1 MSLEL
6 SLFGSVQATLD
17 GRPLDSFR
25 TRKVQA
31 LLIWLIVEQSP
42 GKNQREKLMTL
53 LWPGLPQE
61 SAQTNLRQIIYQ
73 LRKAVPPAQSEA
85 GLDPV
90 PLLQA
95 DRQSVHINPAF
106 PCQADVP
113 TFEALL
119 RQAWEHDHQ
128 DLLMCADCLCWLQ
141 EAIALYRGDFLA
153 DFYLSDSNEFEEWAA
168 TTRANL
174 RRQALD
180 ALETVAEILTYQKDY
195 RQARTIV
202 ERQLEIDNLRESA
215 YRQLMTLLALCGQRS
230 EALGVYETCR
240 RLLAD
245 ELGMAP
251 TARTTALYEQI
262 RAGEVSREV
271 MPFVGL
277 RGYELKEEIGSG
289 TFGTVHRAVQSSIGR
304 EVAIKVIRPEYAND
318 AEFIRRFDVEAQT
331 IARLEHPHIVPLY
344 DYWREPD
351 RAFLVMRFFRGGSL
365 QSALQGEPWPLER
378 VVKMVEQIA
387 LALEA
392 AHRQGIVHCD
402 LKPANVLL
410 DDAHNTYLSDFGIAV
425 DRVHAARSRTPTSST
440 DGREYVSPEQ
450 RRHESPTPQTDVYSL
465 GLVLYETLSGEKP
478 FGQISSTG
486 PGKESFATGLPSL
499 SAKMPEM
506 RAEVDAVIL
515 RATATNPEERYPDV
529 LALATAFVRAVRG
542 EAGADIF
549 STVTPAGDQDAA
561 NPYKGLRPFRER
573 DAGDFFGREALVE
586 RILARLSTSRF
597 LAVIGPS
604 GSGKSSVVFAGL
616 IPALRAE
623 ALPGSQKWFVAQM
636 TPGTHPLEELEQA
649 LLPIAVNPPPSLVEP
664 MLKDRRGLLHAI
676 RRILPE
682 GNGTLL
688 LIIDQFEELYT
699 LTSDEKQRDR
709 FIDSLLAAIIEPGS
723 PLRVVVT
730 LRADFYDRPLGYLP
744 LGELLQQHTEVALP
758 LSLDELEQAVRGP
771 AARRGVRLETRL
783 MAAIVSD
790 IRDQPGALPLLQ
802 YSLTELF
809 EARRDSTMTRQAYQ
823 AMGGIAGA
831 LGSRA
836 ESLYGLL
843 NDQEQA
849 VARQLFLRLVTLGEG
864 VSADGLAAPDTRR
877 RAHHSELVFLGEGG
891 QLGTGKNGEQND
903 GAGRGQTVLDAVLD
917 HFGRHRLLTFDR
929 DPLTRGAVVEVAHE
943 ALLTAWPRLHGW
955 IETSRDDLRQQR
967 RLSRWAAE
975 WEDTGRNPGLL
986 LRSARLDQLS
996 GWSAQTDLALSGG
1009 ERAFLEASVLARQER
1024 EAAEETRRR
1033 RELETAKHLAETER
1047 QRAEEQSQAAQRLQ
1061 RRAVYLVGA
1070 LLGALLLAVVAV
1082 TFQQSANRNAA
1093 LAMANASLAI
1103 TREAEAEESARL
1115 AASRQ
1120 AEAEAEANLRATAEA
1135 VAIQERMSAEQQQ
1148 AIAEQQQAFA
1158 EQQREIAEQQVR
1170 LTTSRELALAALTTL
1185 DSDPELSIM
1194 LAVQALQ
1201 VAHTREAENMLHQ
1214 ALSVSRV
1221 ERTLF
1226 GHELEVS
1233 GLAFSPDGKLLAS
1246 GSVDTVVRI
1255 WEVDSGRELHALTG
1269 FENMVYG
1276 LDFDPAGQRLAASSF
1291 DGTVRIWDV
1300 GTGVEQMVLVM
1311 PAQDG
1316 ARPWL
1321 DDVEFSPDGQFLAV
1335 GGYDQTIVWDLETEQ
1350 PWLVLPQGS
1359 DDVTFSPNGRL
1370 LAFKILKSDAWVV
1383 TVWDLETGQEVVS
1396 LATSMVSGLSFSPD
1410 GKLLATESPSPGASK
1425 IWHVDLD
1432 SPETFGQ
1439 ELARLGGSSSGSTAS
1454 TITFLPDNR
1463 RVLYLG
1469 NDGHVKVW
1477 NIEGPAEI
1485 LSFAC
1490 TPGPFAAAV
1499 NPAGTLVATSNKDGA
1514 IKLCRLEPTYEWQT
1528 LDLATALPSAGR
1540 GWFQNVA
1547 FSPDGSILYTIL
1559 ATQASGTPN
1568 PYGRLQAW
1576 DTTTTGLF
1584 QLGHEVFLVE
1594 DLTNGP
1600 SALAV
1605 SPEGGW
1611 LAVGSYGGPVGLVKL
1626 FDAKTGAELAV
1637 LRGDKEEHRRI
1648 AIHPDE
1654 SLVAAAGTA
1663 GTARVWDPATGEE
1676 LYALAACSER
1686 FLAPAITYSPEGQL
1700 LVTVCFDGTVVGW
1713 EAATGMERFR
1723 LTETSNYGVA
1733 ISPDGR
1739 YMATTGGDAI
1749 VRLWDMNTD
1758 DGIPQEIQQMIGHTS
1773 LALSP
1778 VFSPDGTRLA
1788 TGSTDHTVRVWDVM
1802 TGAEMLA
1809 LRAHTDGIWG
1819 VAFSPDGKRLAS
1831 ASRDGTAR
1839 VFLLDLDEVM
1849 ALAYSRLTRW
1859 FTEAECRALLHMDT
1873 CPPPPEELGNG

>member
-1 MSLEL
+1 MSLDL
-6 SLFGSVQATLD
+6 LMFGSVQAKVN
-17 GRPLDSFR
+17 GRALDSFR

-31 LLIWLIVEQSP
+31 LLIWLIVEQSA
-42 GKNQREKLMTL
+42 GKSQREQLMTL
-53 LWPGLPQE
+53 LWPGLPPE

-73 LRKAVPPAQSEA
+73 LRKAIPPAGGKNDDA
-85 GLDPV
+85 PV
-90 PLLQA
+90 QFLRA
-95 DRQSVHINPAF
+95 DRQSVQINPSF
-106 PCQADVP
+106 PCQADVI

-119 RQAWEHDHQ
+119 QQAWQHDHQ
-128 DLLMCADCLCWLQ
+128 DLLLCSDCLHWLQ
-141 EAIALYRGDFLA
+141 EAIALYQGDFLA

-168 TTRANL
+168 ITRANL

-180 ALETVAEILTYQKDY
+180 ALETVAEILTFQNDY
-195 RQARTIV
+195 RQARTFV
-202 ERQLEIDNLRESA
+202 ERQLQIDNLRESA
-215 YRQLMTLLALCGQRS
+215 YRQLMTLLALSGQRS

-262 RAGEVSREV
+262 LAGEVSREV
-271 MPFVGL
+271 TPFVGL

-410 DDAHNTYLSDFGIAV
+410 DDAHNAYLSDFGIAV
-425 DRVHAARSRTPTSST
+425 DRVQAARSRTPTSST
-440 DGREYVSPEQ
+440 DSQEYVSPEQ

-465 GLVLYETLSGEKP
+465 GLVLYEALSGEKP
-478 FGQISSTG
+478 FGQNSSTG
-486 PGKESFATGLPSL
+486 PGKESFATGLPGL
-499 SAKMPEM
+499 SAKIPELP
-506 RAEVDAVIL
+506 AEVDVVIR
-515 RATATNPEERYPDV
+515 RATAANPQERYPDV
-529 LALATAFVRAVRG
+529 VTLATAFGRAARG
-542 EAGADIF
+542 EADADIF
-549 STVTPAGDQDAA
+549 STVTPAGEQDAA
-561 NPYKGLRPFRER
+561 NPYKGLRPFREQ

-586 RILARLSTSRF
+586 RLLARLSTSRF
-597 LAVIGPS
+597 LAVVGPS
-604 GSGKSSVVFAGL
+604 GSGKSSAVFAGL
-616 IPALRAE
+616 IPALRAG

-636 TPGTHPLEELEQA
+636 MPGTHPLEELEQA

-699 LTSDEKQRDR
+699 LTSDEKQRER
-709 FIDSLLAAIIEPGS
+709 FIDSLLEALAEPGS
-723 PLRVVVT
+723 PLRLVVT

-771 AARRGVRLETRL
+771 AARRGVRLETGL
-783 MAAIVSD
+783 MAAIASD
-790 IRDQPGALPLLQ
+790 IREQPGALPLLQ

-823 AMGGIAGA
+823 AMGGVAGA

-836 ESLYGLL
+836 ESLYGML
-843 NDQEQA
+843 NEREQS
-849 VARQLFLRLVTLGEG
+849 VTRQLFLRLVTLGKG
-864 VSADGLAAPDTRR
+864 VSADGQAAPDTRR
-877 RAHHSELVFLGEGG
+877 RALHSELAFLGEGG
-891 QLGTGKNGEQND
+891 QLATGKNGEQND
-903 GAGRGQTVLDAVLD
+903 AAGRGQTVLDAVLD

-975 WEDTGRNPGLL
+975 WEAAGREPGLL
-986 LRSARLDQLS
+986 LRGARLDQMA

-1009 ERAFLEASVLARQER
+1009 EQAFLEASIVARQER
-1024 EAAEETRRR
+1024 LAAEEARRQ
-1033 RELETAKHLAETER
+1033 RELETAQHLAQTER
-1047 QRAEEQSQAAQRLQ
+1047 QRAEEQSQAARRLQ

-1070 LLGALLLAVVAV
+1070 LVTALLLAFVAV
-1082 TFQQSANRNAA
+1082 AFQQSANRNAA
-1093 LAMANASLAI
+1093 MAVANANLAM
-1103 TREAEAEESARL
+1103 TREAEAEENARL
-1115 AASRQ
+1115 AANRQ
-1120 AEAEAEANLRATAEA
+1120 SEAEAEANLRATAEA
-1135 VAIQERMSAEQQQ
+1135 VAIQERETAEQQQ
-1148 AIAEQQQAFA
+1148 AIAEQQQAVA
-1158 EQQREIAEQQVR
+1158 EEQREIAEQQVR

-1185 DSDPELSIM
+1185 DSDPELSLL
-1194 LAVQALQ
+1194 LALQGLQ

-1214 ALSVSRV
+1214 ALAVSRV

-1233 GLAFSPDGKLLAS
+1233 GLAFSRDGRLLAS

-1255 WEVDSGRELHALTG
+1255 WEVDSGQELHALTG
-1269 FENMVYG
+1269 FEDMVFG
-1276 LDFDPAGQRLAASSF
+1276 LDFDPAGQRLAAGSW

-1300 GTGVEQMVLVM
+1300 STGVEQMVLVM
-1311 PAQDG
+1311 PLPPEPGRVTDSYI
-1316 ARPWL
+1316 

-1335 GGYDQTIVWDLETEQ
+1335 GGRTQVIVWDLATEQ
-1350 PWLVLPQGS
+1350 PWLVFPQGS

-1370 LAFKILKSDAWVV
+1370 LAFRSYEVGEGRFIEYSV
-1383 TVWDLETGQEVVS
+1383 TVWDLEADREVAILAAHPTG
-1396 LATSMVSGLSFSPD
+1396 LAFSPD
-1410 GKLLATESPSPGASK
+1410 GKLLATQVPGPGATR

-1439 ELARLGGSSSGSTAS
+1439 ELARLGGAAIGSGAS

-1469 NDGHVKVW
+1469 DDDQVKLW
-1477 NIEGPAEI
+1477 NIEEPAEI

-1490 TPGPFAAAV
+1490 TPG
-1499 NPAGTLVATSNKDGA
+1499 
-1514 IKLCRLEPTYEWQT
+1514 
-1528 LDLATALPSAGR
+1528 
-1540 GWFQNVA
+1540 
-1547 FSPDGSILYTIL
+1547 
-1559 ATQASGTPN
+1559 
-1568 PYGRLQAW
+1568 
-1576 DTTTTGLF
+1576 
-1584 QLGHEVFLVE
+1584 
-1594 DLTNGP
+1594 
-1600 SALAV
+1600 
-1605 SPEGGW
+1605 
-1611 LAVGSYGGPVGLVKL
+1611 
-1626 FDAKTGAELAV
+1626 
-1637 LRGDKEEHRRI
+1637 
-1648 AIHPDE
+1648 
-1654 SLVAAAGTA
+1654 
-1663 GTARVWDPATGEE
+1663 
-1676 LYALAACSER
+1676 
-1686 FLAPAITYSPEGQL
+1686 
-1700 LVTVCFDGTVVGW
+1700 
-1713 EAATGMERFR
+1713 
-1723 LTETSNYGVA
+1723 
-1733 ISPDGR
+1733 
-1739 YMATTGGDAI
+1739 
-1749 VRLWDMNTD
+1749 
-1758 DGIPQEIQQMIGHTS
+1758 
-1773 LALSP
+1773 
-1778 VFSPDGTRLA
+1778 
-1788 TGSTDHTVRVWDVM
+1788 
-1802 TGAEMLA
+1802 A
-1809 LRAHTDGIWG
+1809 LRRRSIRPAHW
-1819 VAFSPDGKRLAS
+1819 
-1831 ASRDGTAR
+1831 
-1839 VFLLDLDEVM
+1839 
-1849 ALAYSRLTRW
+1849 
-1859 FTEAECRALLHMDT
+1859 
-1873 CPPPPEELGNG
+1873 